1 MSLRG
6 RLFLLALLPLLASL
20 ALIAFAVRQQE
31 RELAAREQALVRA
44 SYMDARRTE
53 LRHYVDLAVST
64 LKPLLGQPGG
74 PQRALQLLSSLD
86 YGPDGYFF
94 VYDLQGRVLMHSR
107 QAELVGQNLWE
118 LRDPQGRP
126 TIQQLIAKAKAGGGY
141 VEYLWR
147 KPSSNLLA
155 PKLGYV
161 VAVPEWNWML
171 GTGLYLDGIEATMA
185 ELERGARQNITTT
198 LLWVGAVAV
207 FGVALISAGAL
218 ALNLSEHR
226 SAEAKLRALA
236 REVVQSQEDER
247 ARLARELHDGVSQA
261 LVATKLLIE
270 SAQHEP
276 GGAGRL
282 QALALKQLNGTLA
295 EVRHIS
301 HALRPALLDTLG
313 LPAALQHL
321 AGEFDAAG
329 GAHFEAGIEGEEAE
343 LPEAV
348 KTALF
353 RIAQEALNNAARH
366 ARATAVRV
374 ALRFEPRGGLVLEV
388 ADDGRGFDADAAQ
401 AVADRGLGLR
411 SMRERADALGAR
423 LSLATAPGQGCRLA
437 VKLGPAEAMTMGRE
451 GLQPGANQ
459 GAARR
464 PHSRAGK

>member
-1 MSLRG
+1 MKRWAALSLRG

-31 RELAAREQALVRA
+31 RSLAEREHALVRA
-44 SYMDARRTE
+44 SYLDARRTE
-53 LRHYVDLAVST
+53 LKHYVDLAVST
-64 LKPLLGQPGG
+64 IKPLLGQPGG
-74 PQRALQLLSSLD
+74 QQQALAILQSLD
-86 YGPDGYFF
+86 YGRDGYFF
-94 VYDLQGRVLMHSR
+94 VYSLDGRVLMHSR
-107 QAELVGQNLWE
+107 QAELVGQDLWE

-126 TIQQLIAKAKAGGGY
+126 SIQQLIGQAKAGGGY

-147 KPSSNLLA
+147 KPSSSLLA

-161 VAVPEWNWML
+161 VAVPQWQWML

-185 ELERGARQNITTT
+185 ELERGARQNITATM
-198 LLWVGAVAV
+198 LWVGAVAV

-261 LVATKLLIE
+261 LVATKLLVE
-270 SAQHEP
+270 SAQSEP
-276 GGAGRL
+276 ASAERL
-282 QALALKQLNGTLA
+282 QALALKRLNSTLA
-295 EVRHIS
+295 EVRHLS

-329 GAHFEAGIEGEEAE
+329 GTRFEAAIEGEETE
-343 LPEAV
+343 LPDAV

-366 ARATAVRV
+366 AQAAAVAV
-374 ALRFEPRGGLVLEV
+374 TLRFERQGGVALEI
-388 ADDGRGFDADAAQ
+388 ADDGQGFDAEAAQ
-401 AVADRGLGLR
+401 AVADQGLGLR
-411 SMRERADALGAR
+411 SMRERAAALGAR
-423 LSLATAPGQGCRLA
+423 LHVDTAPGRGSRLT
-437 VKLGPAEAMTMGRE
+437 VTLPAA
-451 GLQPGANQ
+451 
-459 GAARR
+459 
-464 PHSRAGK
+464 

>member
-1 MSLRG
+1 MRLR
-6 RLFLLALLPLLASL
+6 LKIALLALLPLVASL
-20 ALIAFAVRQQE
+20 LLIAVAVRQQE
-31 RELAAREQALVRA
+31 RELLAREHAAVQRA
-44 SYMDARRTE
+44 YMDARRDE
-53 LRHYVDLAVST
+53 LRHYVELAVST
-64 LKPLLGQPGG
+64 LQPLYERTPGLAAQG
-74 PQRALQLLSSLD
+74 SALDVERDKREALRLLSALD
-86 YGPDGYFF
+86 YGEDGYFF

-107 QAELVGQNLWE
+107 QAELIGQNLWE

-126 TIQQLIAKAKAGGGY
+126 TIQQLIAQAKAGGGY

-147 KPSSNLLA
+147 KPSSSLLA

-218 ALNLSEHR
+218 AINLTEHR

-276 GGAGRL
+276 EGAARL
-282 QALALKQLNGTLA
+282 QELALKRLNSTLS
-295 EVRHIS
+295 EVRHLS

-329 GAHFEAGIEGEEAE
+329 GTHFEAAVLGEEVG
-343 LPEAV
+343 LPDAV

-366 ARATAVRV
+366 AKATNVRLT
-374 ALRFEPRGGLVLEV
+374 LRFERDGGLGLDVS
-388 ADDGRGFDADAAQ
+388 DDGCGFDADAAQ
-401 AVADRGLGLR
+401 AVADQGLGLR

-423 LSLATAPGQGCRLA
+423 LAFTTSPGQGCRLA
-437 VKLGPAEAMTMGRE
+437 VKLSAAALARAAE
-451 GLQPGANQ
+451 
-459 GAARR
+459 
-464 PHSRAGK
+464 

>member
-1 MSLRG
+1 LKTWAALSLRG

-20 ALIAFAVRQQE
+20 ALIALAVRQQE
-31 RELAAREQALVRA
+31 SELASREHDLVRA

-53 LRHYVDLAVST
+53 LKHYVDLAVST
-64 LKPLLGQPGG
+64 IQPLLGQPGG
-74 PQRALQLLSSLD
+74 PEKALAILSSLD
-86 YGPDGYFF
+86 YGRDGYFF
-94 VYDLQGRVLMHSR
+94 VYSLDGRVLMHSR
-107 QAELVGQNLWE
+107 QPELIGQNLWE

-126 TIQQLIAKAKAGGGY
+126 TIQQLIHQAKAGGGY

-147 KPSSNLLA
+147 KPSSSLLA

-161 VAVPEWNWML
+161 VAVPQWNWML

-185 ELERGARQNITTT
+185 ELERGARQNITATM
-198 LLWVGAVAV
+198 LWVGAVAV
-207 FGVALISAGAL
+207 FGIALISAGAL
-218 ALNLSEHR
+218 VLNLSEHR

-236 REVVQSQEDER
+236 RQVVQSQEDER

-276 GGAGRL
+276 EGAARL
-282 QALALKQLNGTLA
+282 QELALKQLNGTLA

-313 LPAALQHL
+313 LAAALQHL

-329 GAHFEAGIEGEEAE
+329 GTHFLASVEGEEVDP
-343 LPEAV
+343 PEAV

-366 ARATAVRV
+366 ANATTVGV
-374 ALRFEPRGGLVLEV
+374 LLRFDDDGGLALEV
-388 ADDGRGFDADAAQ
+388 SDDGRGFDADAAQ
-401 AVADRGLGLR
+401 AMADQGLGLR
-411 SMRERADALGAR
+411 SMRERAAALGAQLSLVTSPGIGSR
-423 LSLATAPGQGCRLA
+423 LS
-437 VKLGPAEAMTMGRE
+437 VKLS
-451 GLQPGANQ
+451 
-459 GAARR
+459 AADLD
-464 PHSRAGK
+464 RAAA

>member
-31 RELAAREQALVRA
+31 RELAAREQALVRV

-53 LRHYVDLAVST
+53 LKHYVDLAVST
-64 LKPLLGQPGG
+64 IKPLLGAPGG
-74 PQRALQLLSSLD
+74 PQQALKLLSSLD

-126 TIQQLIAKAKAGGGY
+126 TIQQLIHQAQAGGGY

-147 KPSSNLLA
+147 KPSSSQLA

-171 GTGLYLDGIEATMA
+171 GTGLYMDGIEATMA

-207 FGVALISAGAL
+207 FGVGLISAGAL

-270 SAQHEP
+270 SAQQEP
-276 GGAGRL
+276 AGAARL
-282 QALALKQLNGTLA
+282 QELALKQLNGTLA

-321 AGEFDAAG
+321 ADEFDAAG
-329 GAHFEAGIEGEEAE
+329 GTRFEAVVEGEEVE

-366 ARATAVRV
+366 ARATRV
-374 ALRFEPRGGLVLEV
+374 QLALRFAPGGGLALEV

-401 AVADRGLGLR
+401 AVADQGLGLR

-423 LSLATAPGQGCRLA
+423 LSLVTSPGVGCRLA
-437 VKLGPAEAMTMGRE
+437 VKLSPADLAR
-451 GLQPGANQ
+451 
-459 GAARR
+459 AAT
-464 PHSRAGK
+464 

>member
-1 MSLRG
+1 MGWASLSLRG

-20 ALIAFAVRQQE
+20 ALIAFAVRHQE
-31 RELAAREQALVRA
+31 RSLAEREHALVRA

-53 LRHYVDLAVST
+53 LKHYVDLAVST
-64 LKPLLGQPGG
+64 IKPLLGQPGG
-74 PQRALQLLSSLD
+74 RERALAILQSLD

-94 VYDLQGRVLMHSR
+94 VYALDGRVLMHSR
-107 QAELVGQNLWE
+107 QPELLGQNLWE
-118 LRDPQGRP
+118 LRDPRGRP
-126 TIQQLIAKAKAGGGY
+126 TIQQLIQQAQAGGGY
-141 VEYLWR
+141 VDYLWR
-147 KPSSNLLA
+147 KPSSSQLA

-161 VAVPEWNWML
+161 VAVPDWGWML

-185 ELERGARQNITTT
+185 ELERGARQNITAT

-236 REVVQSQEDER
+236 LDVVHSQEDER

-270 SAQHEP
+270 SAQQEP
-276 GGAGRL
+276 AGAERL
-282 QALALKQLNGTLA
+282 QALALKRLNSTLA
-295 EVRHIS
+295 EVRHLS

-313 LPAALQHL
+313 LAAALQHL

-329 GAHFEAGIEGEEAE
+329 GTRFAARVEGDEVE
-343 LPEAV
+343 LPDAV

-353 RIAQEALNNAARH
+353 RIAQEALSNAARH
-366 ARATAVRV
+366 AQASAV
-374 ALRFEPRGGLVLEV
+374 ALTLRFGPDGGLALEI

-423 LSLATAPGQGCRLA
+423 LRLETAPGEGARLA
-437 VKLGPAEAMTMGRE
+437 VTLSARDLAR
-451 GLQPGANQ
+451 
-459 GAARR
+459 AA
-464 PHSRAGK
+464 AAA

>member
-1 MSLRG
+1 MKAWASLSLRG

-20 ALIAFAVRQQE
+20 ALIALAVSQQE
-31 RELAAREQALVRA
+31 SALAEREHALVRA

-53 LRHYVDLAVST
+53 LKHYVDLAVST
-64 LKPLLGQPGG
+64 IKPMLGQPGG
-74 PQRALQLLSSLD
+74 QTRALAILQSLD

-94 VYDLQGRVLMHSR
+94 VYDLNGRVLMHSR
-107 QAELVGQNLWE
+107 QPELIGQNLWE
-118 LRDPQGRP
+118 LRDPKGRP
-126 TIQQLIAKAKAGGGY
+126 TIQQLIGQAKAGGGY

-147 KPSSNLLA
+147 KPSSSQLA

-161 VAVPEWNWML
+161 VAVPEWGWML

-185 ELERGARQNITTT
+185 ELERGARQNITATM
-198 LLWVGAVAV
+198 LWVGAVAV

-226 SAEAKLRALA
+226 SAESKLRALA
-236 REVVQSQEDER
+236 REVVHSQEDER

-270 SAQHEP
+270 SAQQEP
-276 GGAGRL
+276 AGAERL
-282 QALALKQLNGTLA
+282 QALALKRLNSTLA
-295 EVRHIS
+295 EVRHLS

-313 LPAALQHL
+313 LAAALQHL

-329 GAHFEAGIEGEEAE
+329 GTRFSAE
-343 LPEAV
+343 LQGDETELPDAV

-353 RIAQEALNNAARH
+353 RIAQEALSNAARH
-366 ARATAVRV
+366 AQARAVWLT
-374 ALRFEPRGGLVLEV
+374 LRFEPRGGLALEIR
-388 ADDGRGFDADAAQ
+388 DDGRGFDADAAQ

-423 LSLATAPGQGCRLA
+423 LALMTAPGQGTRLR
-437 VKLGPAEAMTMGRE
+437 VTLSAEDLAR
-451 GLQPGANQ
+451 
-459 GAARR
+459 AA
-464 PHSRAGK
+464 A

>member
-1 MSLRG
+1 MSPSLRG
-6 RLFLLALLPLLASL
+6 RLFLLALLPLLTSL
-20 ALIAFAVRQQE
+20 ALIALAVRQQE
-31 RELAAREQALVRA
+31 SELAAREHALVRA

-53 LRHYVDLAVST
+53 LKHYVDLAVST
-64 LKPLLGQPGG
+64 VRPLIGQPGG
-74 PQRALQLLSSLD
+74 QQQALQLLSSLD

-94 VYDLQGRVLMHSR
+94 VYSLDGRVLMHSR
-107 QAELVGQNLWE
+107 QPELIGQNLWE
-118 LRDPQGRP
+118 MRDPQGRP
-126 TIQQLIAKAKAGGGY
+126 TIQQLINQAKAGGGY

-147 KPSSNLLA
+147 KPSSSLLA

-161 VAVPEWNWML
+161 VAVPEWGWML
-171 GTGLYLDGIEATMA
+171 GTGLYLDGIEATMT

-236 REVVQSQEDER
+236 RQVVQSQEDER

-276 GGAGRL
+276 DGAARL
-282 QALALKQLNGTLA
+282 QELALKRLNSTLA
-295 EVRHIS
+295 EVRHLS

-329 GAHFEAGIEGEEAE
+329 GTRFEAGIDGVERE

-348 KTALF
+348 NTALF

-366 ARATAVRV
+366 AQASRV
-374 ALRFEPRGGLVLEV
+374 GMHLHFAPSGGLLLEIG
-388 ADDGRGFDADAAQ
+388 DDGQGFDAEAAQ
-401 AVADRGLGLR
+401 AAADSGLGLR
-411 SMRERADALGAR
+411 SMRERAAALGAR
-423 LSLATAPGQGCRLA
+423 LSLETSPGRGCRLS
-437 VKLGPAEAMTMGRE
+437 VTLS
-451 GLQPGANQ
+451 
-459 GAARR
+459 AADID
-464 PHSRAGK
+464 RAAT

>member
-1 MSLRG
+1 MTAWAALSLRG
-6 RLFLLALLPLLASL
+6 RFVLLALLPLLASL
-20 ALIAFAVRQQE
+20 ALIALAVRQQE
-31 RELAAREQALVRA
+31 SELAEREHALVRA

-53 LRHYVDLAVST
+53 LKHYVDLAVST
-64 LKPLLGQPGG
+64 VKPLLGQAGG
-74 PQRALQLLSSLD
+74 QQQALQLLSSLD

-94 VYDLQGRVLMHSR
+94 VYDLEGRVLMHSR
-107 QAELVGQNLWE
+107 QPELIGQNLWG

-126 TIQQLIAKAKAGGGY
+126 TIQQLIGQAKAGGGY

-147 KPSSNLLA
+147 KPSSSQLA

-161 VAVPEWNWML
+161 VAVPEWQWML

-185 ELERGARQNITTT
+185 ALEHGARQNITATM
-198 LLWVGAVAV
+198 LWVGAVAV

-276 GGAGRL
+276 ASAERL
-282 QALALKQLNGTLA
+282 QALALKRLNSTLA
-295 EVRHIS
+295 EVRHLS

-321 AGEFDAAG
+321 AGPSRDSFDPAVLWALVRTVGLYPPGTVLVTSSGTVALSLSPNPNDLRRPTCRVLVHADGRMEPEEG
-329 GAHFEAGIEGEEAE
+329 GETWTPMPAHE
-343 LPEAV
+343 
-348 KTALF
+348 
-353 RIAQEALNNAARH
+353 
-366 ARATAVRV
+366 RV
-374 ALRFEPRGGLVLEV
+374 ARV
-388 ADDGRGFDADAAQ
+388 
-401 AVADRGLGLR
+401 
-411 SMRERADALGAR
+411 
-423 LSLATAPGQGCRLA
+423 
-437 VKLGPAEAMTMGRE
+437 
-451 GLQPGANQ
+451 
-459 GAARR
+459 RR
-464 PHSRAGK
+464 PEDLSIRTGEYLAA

>member
-1 MSLRG
+1 MKPWAALSLRG

-20 ALIAFAVRQQE
+20 LLIAFAVRQQE
-31 RELAAREQALVRA
+31 RALAGREHALVRA
-44 SYMDARRTE
+44 SYMEARRTE
-53 LRHYVDLAVST
+53 LKHYVDLAFST
-64 LKPLLGQPGG
+64 VKPLLGRPGG
-74 PQRALQLLSSLD
+74 QQQALQILQSLD

-94 VYDLQGRVLMHSR
+94 VYTLDGRVLMHSR
-107 QAELVGQNLWE
+107 QPELVGRDLWA

-126 TIQQLIAKAKAGGGY
+126 TIQRLVARARAGGGY

-147 KPSSNLLA
+147 QPSSSLQG

-161 VAVPEWNWML
+161 VAVPEWGWML

-185 ELERGARQNITTT
+185 ELERGARQNITAT

-207 FGVALISAGAL
+207 VGVALISAGAL

-226 SAEAKLRALA
+226 SVEAKLRALA

-270 SAQHEP
+270 SAQQEP
-276 GGAGRL
+276 GGAERL
-282 QALALKQLNGTLA
+282 QALALKRLNSALA
-295 EVRHIS
+295 EVRHLS

-329 GAHFEAGIEGEEAE
+329 GTRFEAAVSGEELA

-366 ARATAVRV
+366 ARASRVSV
-374 ALRFEPRGGLVLEV
+374 ALRFEPRGGLSLQV
-388 ADDGRGFDADAAQ
+388 ADDGRGFDAEAAQ

-411 SMRERADALGAR
+411 SMRERAAALGAR
-423 LSLATAPGQGCRLA
+423 LALDTAPGRGCRLA
-437 VKLGPAEAMTMGRE
+437 VTLS
-451 GLQPGANQ
+451 
-459 GAARR
+459 AADLARI
-464 PHSRAGK
+464 AA

>member
-1 MSLRG
+1 MKAWASLSLRG
-6 RLFLLALLPLLASL
+6 RLFLLALLPLLTSL
-20 ALIAFAVRQQE
+20 ALIALAVRQQE
-31 RELAAREQALVRA
+31 SELAAREHDLVRA

-53 LRHYVDLAVST
+53 LKHYVDLAVST
-64 LKPLLGQPGG
+64 VKPLIGQPGG
-74 PQRALQLLSSLD
+74 KQQALQLLSSLD

-94 VYDLQGRVLMHSR
+94 VYSLDGTVLMHSR
-107 QAELVGQNLWE
+107 QPELIGQNLWE

-126 TIQQLIAKAKAGGGY
+126 TIQQLIHQAQAGGGY

-147 KPSSNLLA
+147 KPSSNLLV

-161 VAVPEWNWML
+161 VAVPEWHWML

-218 ALNLSEHR
+218 AINLSEHR

-236 REVVQSQEDER
+236 REVVDSQEDER

-270 SAQHEP
+270 SAQQEP
-276 GGAGRL
+276 AGAERL
-282 QALALKQLNGTLA
+282 QALALKRLNSTLA
-295 EVRHIS
+295 EVRHLS

-313 LPAALQHL
+313 LAAALKHL
-321 AGEFDAAG
+321 AEEFDAAG
-329 GAHFEAGIEGEEAE
+329 GTHFAAVVEGEEVE
-343 LPEAV
+343 LPEAI

-366 ARATAVRV
+366 AQARAVGVTLCFARD
-374 ALRFEPRGGLVLEV
+374 GGLALEIV
-388 ADDGRGFDADAAQ
+388 DDGRGFDADAAQ

-411 SMRERADALGAR
+411 SMRERAEALGAR
-423 LSLATAPGQGCRLA
+423 LSLSTAPGQGARLA
-437 VKLGPAEAMTMGRE
+437 VKLS
-451 GLQPGANQ
+451 
-459 GAARR
+459 AADLN
-464 PHSRAGK
+464 RAAA

>member
-1 MSLRG
+1 VQALKPWASLSLRG

-20 ALIAFAVRQQE
+20 TLIAFAVRQQE
-31 RELAAREQALVRA
+31 QSLAEREHALVRA

-53 LRHYVDLAVST
+53 LKHYVDLAVST
-64 LKPLLGQPGG
+64 IKPLLGQPGG
-74 PQRALQLLSSLD
+74 QERALAILSSLD

-94 VYDLQGRVLMHSR
+94 VYDLQGRALMHSR
-107 QAELVGQNLWE
+107 QPELLGQNLWE

-126 TIQQLIAKAKAGGGY
+126 TIQQLIAQAKAGGGY

-147 KPSSNLLA
+147 KPSSSQLA

-161 VAVPEWNWML
+161 VAVPQWEWML
-171 GTGLYLDGIEATMA
+171 GTGLYLDGIEATMS
-185 ELERGARQNITTT
+185 ELERGARQNITAT

-270 SAQHEP
+270 SAQSEP
-276 GGAGRL
+276 AGAERL
-282 QALALKQLNGTLA
+282 QALALKRLNSTLA
-295 EVRHIS
+295 EVRHLS

-329 GAHFEAGIEGEEAE
+329 GTRFTARIEGAEVE

-353 RIAQEALNNAARH
+353 RIAQEALSNAARH
-366 ARATAVRV
+366 AQATAVAV
-374 ALRFEPRGGLVLEV
+374 TLRFEPDGGVTLEV
-388 ADDGRGFDADAAQ
+388 RDDGRGFDAEAAQ
-401 AVADRGLGLR
+401 AVADQGLGLR
-411 SMRERADALGAR
+411 SMRERAAALGAR
-423 LSLATAPGQGCRLA
+423 LELASAPGRGSRLT
-437 VKLGPAEAMTMGRE
+437 VTL
-451 GLQPGANQ
+451 
-459 GAARR
+459 GAA
-464 PHSRAGK
+464 

>member
-1 MSLRG
+1 MKAWASLSLRG

-20 ALIAFAVRQQE
+20 ALIALAVSQQE
-31 RELAAREQALVRA
+31 SALAEREHALVRA

-53 LRHYVDLAVST
+53 LKHYVDLAVST
-64 LKPLLGQPGG
+64 IKPMLGQPGG
-74 PQRALQLLSSLD
+74 QTQALAILQSLD

-94 VYDLQGRVLMHSR
+94 VYDLDGRVLMHSR
-107 QAELVGQNLWE
+107 QPELIGQNLWE
-118 LRDPQGRP
+118 LRDPKGRP
-126 TIQQLIAKAKAGGGY
+126 TIQQLIGQAKAGGGY

-147 KPSSNLLA
+147 KPSSSQLA

-161 VAVPEWNWML
+161 VAVPEWGWML

-185 ELERGARQNITTT
+185 ELERGARQNITATM
-198 LLWVGAVAV
+198 LWVGAVAV

-236 REVVQSQEDER
+236 REVVHSQEDER

-270 SAQHEP
+270 SAQQEP
-276 GGAGRL
+276 AGAERL
-282 QALALKQLNGTLA
+282 QALALKRLNSTLA
-295 EVRHIS
+295 EVRHLS

-313 LPAALQHL
+313 LAAALQHL

-329 GAHFEAGIEGEEAE
+329 GTRFSAE
-343 LPEAV
+343 LQGDETELPDAV

-353 RIAQEALNNAARH
+353 RIAQEALSNAARH
-366 ARATAVRV
+366 AQARAVWLT
-374 ALRFEPRGGLVLEV
+374 LRFEPRGGLALEIR
-388 ADDGRGFDADAAQ
+388 DDGRGFDADAAQ

-423 LSLATAPGQGCRLA
+423 LALMTAPGQGTRLR
-437 VKLGPAEAMTMGRE
+437 VTLSAEDLAR
-451 GLQPGANQ
+451 
-459 GAARR
+459 AA
-464 PHSRAGK
+464 A

>member
-1 MSLRG
+1 LKPWASLSLRS

-20 ALIAFAVRQQE
+20 ALIAFAVRHQE
-31 RELAAREQALVRA
+31 QALAEREQALVRA
-44 SYMDARRTE
+44 SYLDARRTE
-53 LRHYVDLAVST
+53 LKHYVDLAVST
-64 LKPLLGQPGG
+64 VRPLLGQVDG
-74 PQRALQLLSSLD
+74 QRRALDILQSLD
-86 YGPDGYFF
+86 YGRDGYFF

-107 QAELVGQNLWE
+107 QPELTGQNLWA
-118 LRDPQGRP
+118 LRDPQGRL
-126 TIQQLIAKAKAGGGY
+126 TIQQLIAQAKAGGGY
-141 VEYLWR
+141 VEYQWR
-147 KPSSNLLA
+147 KPSSSLLA

-161 VAVPEWNWML
+161 VAVPEWGWML

-185 ELERGARQNITTT
+185 ELARGARHNITVT

-270 SAQHEP
+270 SAQQAP
-276 GGAGRL
+276 DSAARL
-282 QALALKQLNGTLA
+282 QDLALKRLNSTLA
-295 EVRHIS
+295 EVRHLS

-329 GAHFEAGIEGEEAE
+329 GTRFTARVRGDELA
-343 LPEAV
+343 LPEAA

-353 RIAQEALNNAARH
+353 RIAQEALSNAARH
-366 ARATAVRV
+366 AQASAVTV
-374 ALRFEPRGGLVLEV
+374 TLAFEPCGSVALEV
-388 ADDGRGFDADAAQ
+388 ADDGCGFDADAAQ
-401 AVADRGLGLR
+401 SVADRGLGLR
-411 SMRERADALGAR
+411 SMRERADALGAV
-423 LSLATAPGQGCRLA
+423 LSLVTAPGVGCRLR
-437 VKLGPAEAMTMGRE
+437 VTLS
-451 GLQPGANQ
+451 
-459 GAARR
+459 AADLTRIA
-464 PHSRAGK
+464 S

>member
-1 MSLRG
+1 MRQLSLRSK
-6 RLFLLALLPLLASL
+6 LLLLALLPLLLSL
-20 ALIAFAVRQQE
+20 ALIALAVRQQE
-31 RELAAREQALVRA
+31 SELASREHALVRA

-53 LRHYVDLAVST
+53 LKHYVDLAVST
-64 LKPLLGQPGG
+64 IKPLLGQPGG
-74 PQRALQLLSSLD
+74 QDRALAILQSLD

-107 QAELVGQNLWE
+107 QPELIGQDLWG
-118 LRDPQGRP
+118 LRDPKGRP
-126 TIQQLIAKAKAGGGY
+126 TIQQLIHQAKAGGGY

-147 KPSSNLLA
+147 KPSSSQLA

-161 VAVPEWNWML
+161 VAVPEWGWML

-185 ELERGARQNITTT
+185 ELERGARQNITDTM
-198 LLWVGAVAV
+198 LWVGAVAV
-207 FGVALISAGAL
+207 LGIALISAGAL
-218 ALNLSEHR
+218 VLNLSEHR

-247 ARLARELHDGVSQA
+247 ARLARDLHDGVSQA

-270 SAQHEP
+270 SAQTEP
-276 GGAGRL
+276 ASAARL
-282 QALALKQLNGTLA
+282 QELALKRLNSTLS
-295 EVRHIS
+295 EVRHLS

-321 AGEFDAAG
+321 AGEFNAAG
-329 GAHFEAGIEGEEAE
+329 GTAFQATIEGEEID
-343 LPEAV
+343 LPDAV

-366 ARATAVRV
+366 ARAREVSV
-374 ALRFEPRGGLVLEV
+374 LLRFERDGGLALQIQ
-388 ADDGRGFDADAAQ
+388 DDGQGFDAVAAQ

-423 LSLATAPGQGCRLA
+423 LSLMTSPGQGCRLA
-437 VKLGPAEAMTMGRE
+437 VTLSPAT
-451 GLQPGANQ
+451 L
-459 GAARR
+459 AR
-464 PHSRAGK
+464 ALA

>member
-1 MSLRG
+1 VSAARRWAPRALSLRAK
-6 RLFLLALLPLLASL
+6 LALLALLPLLASL
-20 ALIAFAVRQQE
+20 LLIAFAVRQQE
-31 RELAAREQALVRA
+31 SELAAREHALVRA

-53 LRHYVDLAVST
+53 LKHYVDLAVST
-64 LKPLLGQPGG
+64 VKPLLGRPGG
-74 PQRALQLLSSLD
+74 QAQALAILQSLD
-86 YGPDGYFF
+86 YGQDGYFF
-94 VYDLQGRVLMHSR
+94 VYDLNGRVLMHSR
-107 QAELVGQNLWE
+107 QPELLGQDLWG

-126 TIQQLIAKAKAGGGY
+126 TIQQLIAQAKAGGGY
-141 VEYLWR
+141 VDYLWR
-147 KPSSNLLA
+147 KPSSSQLA

-161 VAVPEWNWML
+161 VAVPEWGWML

-185 ELERGARQNITTT
+185 ELERGARQNITDTM
-198 LLWVGAVAV
+198 LWVGAVAV

-218 ALNLSEHR
+218 VLNLSEHR

-270 SAQHEP
+270 SAQTEP
-276 GGAGRL
+276 ASAARL
-282 QALALKQLNGTLA
+282 QALALKRLNSTLS
-295 EVRHIS
+295 EVRHLS

-329 GAHFEAGIEGEEAE
+329 GTAFTARVDGEEVD

-366 ARATAVRV
+366 AQAQQVSV
-374 ALRFEPRGGLVLEV
+374 LLRFERDGGLALEI
-388 ADDGRGFDADAAQ
+388 ADDGRGFDAVAAQ

-423 LSLATAPGQGCRLA
+423 LALSTSPGQGCRLA
-437 VKLGPAEAMTMGRE
+437 VTLSAEH
-451 GLQPGANQ
+451 L
-459 GAARR
+459 AR
-464 PHSRAGK
+464 ALA

>member
-1 MSLRG
+1 MPNLSLRTK
-6 RLFLLALLPLLASL
+6 LALLALLPLLASL
-20 ALIAFAVRQQE
+20 ALIALAVRQQE
-31 RELAAREQALVRA
+31 SALAAREHALVRG

-53 LRHYVDLAVST
+53 LKHYVDLAVST
-64 LKPLLGQPGG
+64 IKPLVGQPGG
-74 PQRALQLLSSLD
+74 QEQALRLLSSLD

-94 VYDLQGRVLMHSR
+94 VYALDGTVLMHSR
-107 QAELVGQNLWE
+107 QAELIGRNLWE
-118 LRDPQGRP
+118 LRDSRGRP
-126 TIQQLIAKAKAGGGY
+126 TIQQLIHQAKAGGGY

-147 KPSSNLLA
+147 KPSSSQLA

-161 VAVPEWNWML
+161 VAVPEWGWML

-207 FGVALISAGAL
+207 FGVGLISAGAL
-218 ALNLSEHR
+218 AINLSEHR

-236 REVVQSQEDER
+236 RQVVQSQEDER

-270 SAQHEP
+270 SAQHDP
-276 GGAGRL
+276 TSAARL
-282 QALALKQLNGTLA
+282 QELALKRLNSTLA
-295 EVRHIS
+295 EVRHLS

-321 AGEFDAAG
+321 ASEFDAAG
-329 GAHFEAGIEGEEAE
+329 GTRFGVTVAGDEVD
-343 LPEAV
+343 LPDTV

-366 ARATAVRV
+366 AHAAAVGLT
-374 ALRFEPRGGLVLEV
+374 LRFERDGGLALEV
-388 ADDGRGFDADAAQ
+388 ADDGQGFDADAAQ

-423 LSLATAPGQGCRLA
+423 LSLVTAAGAGSRLA
-437 VKLGPAEAMTMGRE
+437 VKLS
-451 GLQPGANQ
+451 
-459 GAARR
+459 AADLA
-464 PHSRAGK
+464 RAAA

>member
-1 MSLRG
+1 MSAARRWAPRALSLRAK
-6 RLFLLALLPLLASL
+6 LALLALLPLLASL
-20 ALIAFAVRQQE
+20 LLIAFAVRQQE
-31 RELAAREQALVRA
+31 SELAAREHALVRA

-53 LRHYVDLAVST
+53 LKHYVDLAVST
-64 LKPLLGQPGG
+64 VKPLLGRPGG
-74 PQRALQLLSSLD
+74 QAQALAILQSLD
-86 YGPDGYFF
+86 YGQDGYFF
-94 VYDLQGRVLMHSR
+94 VYDLNGRVLMHSR
-107 QAELVGQNLWE
+107 QPELLGQDLWG

-126 TIQQLIAKAKAGGGY
+126 TIQQLIAQAKAGGGY
-141 VEYLWR
+141 VDYLWR
-147 KPSSNLLA
+147 KPSSSQLA

-161 VAVPEWNWML
+161 VAVPEWGWML

-185 ELERGARQNITTT
+185 ELERGARQNITDTM
-198 LLWVGAVAV
+198 LWVGAVAV

-218 ALNLSEHR
+218 VLNLSEHR

-270 SAQHEP
+270 SAQTEP
-276 GGAGRL
+276 ASAARL
-282 QALALKQLNGTLA
+282 QALALKRLNSTLS
-295 EVRHIS
+295 EVRHLS

-329 GAHFEAGIEGEEAE
+329 GTAFTARVDGEEVD

-366 ARATAVRV
+366 AQAQQVSV
-374 ALRFEPRGGLVLEV
+374 LLRFERDGGLALEI
-388 ADDGRGFDADAAQ
+388 ADDGRGFDAVAAQ

-423 LSLATAPGQGCRLA
+423 LALITSPGQGCRLA
-437 VKLGPAEAMTMGRE
+437 VTLSAEH
-451 GLQPGANQ
+451 L
-459 GAARR
+459 AR
-464 PHSRAGK
+464 ALA

>member
-1 MSLRG
+1 MSLRS
-6 RLFLLALLPLLASL
+6 RFVLLALLPLLASL

-31 RELAAREQALVRA
+31 SELAEREHALVRA

-53 LRHYVDLAVST
+53 LKHYVDLAVST
-64 LKPLLGQPGG
+64 VKPLLGQAGG
-74 PQRALQLLSSLD
+74 QQQALRLLSSLD

-94 VYDLQGRVLMHSR
+94 VYDLEGRVLMHSR
-107 QAELVGQNLWE
+107 QPELIGQNLWG

-126 TIQQLIAKAKAGGGY
+126 TIQQLIGQAKAGGGY

-147 KPSSNLLA
+147 KPSSSQLA

-161 VAVPEWNWML
+161 VAVPEWQWML

-185 ELERGARQNITTT
+185 ELEHGARQNITATM
-198 LLWVGAVAV
+198 LWVGAVAV

-276 GGAGRL
+276 AAAERL
-282 QALALKQLNGTLA
+282 QALALKRLNSTLA
-295 EVRHIS
+295 EVRHLS

-329 GAHFEAGIEGEEAE
+329 GTHFSAAVEGEEVE

-353 RIAQEALNNAARH
+353 RIAQEALSNAARH
-366 ARATAVRV
+366 ARATTVGV
-374 ALRFEPRGGLVLEV
+374 MLHFERNGGLALEIV
-388 ADDGRGFDADAAQ
+388 DDGQGFDADAAQ

-423 LSLATAPGQGCRLA
+423 LQLATSPGKGSRLT
-437 VKLGPAEAMTMGRE
+437 VKLSSVDLAR
-451 GLQPGANQ
+451 
-459 GAARR
+459 AA
-464 PHSRAGK
+464 S

>member
-20 ALIAFAVRQQE
+20 ALIALAVRQQE
-31 RELAAREQALVRA
+31 SELAAREHALVRA

-53 LRHYVDLAVST
+53 LKHYVDLAVST
-64 LKPLLGQPGG
+64 IQPLLGQPGG
-74 PQRALQLLSSLD
+74 PERALAILSSLD
-86 YGPDGYFF
+86 YGRDGYFF
-94 VYDLQGRVLMHSR
+94 VYSLDGHVLMHSR
-107 QAELVGQNLWE
+107 QPDLIGQNLWE
-118 LRDPQGRP
+118 MRDPKGRP
-126 TIQQLIAKAKAGGGY
+126 TIQQLINQAKAGGGY

-147 KPSSNLLA
+147 KPSSSLLA

-161 VAVPEWNWML
+161 VTVPQWDWML

-185 ELERGARQNITTT
+185 ELERGARQNITATM
-198 LLWVGAVAV
+198 LWVGAVAV

-236 REVVQSQEDER
+236 RQVVQSQEDER

-276 GGAGRL
+276 EGAARL
-282 QALALKQLNGTLA
+282 QELALKRLNSTLA
-295 EVRHIS
+295 EVRHLS

-329 GAHFEAGIEGEEAE
+329 GTHFSAAVEGEEVG

-348 KTALF
+348 NTALF

-366 ARATAVRV
+366 AHATTVSV
-374 ALRFEPRGGLVLEV
+374 LLRFERDGGLALEIN
-388 ADDGRGFDADAAQ
+388 DDGQGFDADAAQ
-401 AVADRGLGLR
+401 AAADRGLGLR
-411 SMRERADALGAR
+411 SMRERAAALGAR
-423 LSLATAPGQGCRLA
+423 LSLFASPGMGSRLT
-437 VKLGPAEAMTMGRE
+437 VKL
-451 GLQPGANQ
+451 
-459 GAARR
+459 AA
-464 PHSRAGK
+464 SDLARAAA

>member
-1 MSLRG
+1 MPRMRLPGLTLRG
-6 RLFLLALLPLLASL
+6 KLALLALLPLLASL
-20 ALIAFAVRQQE
+20 ALIAVVVRQQE
-31 RELAAREQALVRA
+31 GELVEREHALVRA

-53 LRHYVDLAVST
+53 LKHYVDLAVST
-64 LKPLLGQPGG
+64 IKPLLGQPGG
-74 PQRALQLLSSLD
+74 QQQAMAILQSLD

-94 VYDLQGRVLMHSR
+94 VYALDGRVLMHSR
-107 QAELVGQNLWE
+107 QPELAGQNLWE
-118 LRDPQGRP
+118 LRDPKGRL
-126 TIQQLIAKAKAGGGY
+126 TIQQLIAQARAGGGY

-147 KPSSNLLA
+147 KPSSSQLA

-161 VAVPEWNWML
+161 VAVPEWGWML

-185 ELERGARQNITTT
+185 ELERGARHNITTT
-198 LLWVGAVAV
+198 MLWVAAVAV
-207 FGVALISAGAL
+207 FGIALISGGAL

-270 SAQHEP
+270 SAQQQP
-276 GGAGRL
+276 DGAERL
-282 QALALKQLNGTLA
+282 QALALKRLNSTLA
-295 EVRHIS
+295 EVRHLS

-329 GAHFEAGIEGEEAE
+329 GTRFSAHVDGEEIE

-353 RIAQEALNNAARH
+353 RIAQEALSNAARH
-366 ARATAVRV
+366 AKASAVSLELGFGRD
-374 ALRFEPRGGLVLEV
+374 GGLELAV
-388 ADDGRGFDADAAQ
+388 ADDGQGFDAVAAQ

-411 SMRERADALGAR
+411 SMRERASALGAR
-423 LSLATAPGQGCRLA
+423 LRLDTSPGEGCRLTVTLSA
-437 VKLGPAEAMTMGRE
+437 DNLAR
-451 GLQPGANQ
+451 
-459 GAARR
+459 AA
-464 PHSRAGK
+464 A

>member
-1 MSLRG
+1 MSAARRWAPRALSLRAK
-6 RLFLLALLPLLASL
+6 LALLALLPLLASL
-20 ALIAFAVRQQE
+20 LLIAFAVRQQE
-31 RELAAREQALVRA
+31 SELAAREHALVRA

-53 LRHYVDLAVST
+53 LKHYVDLAVST
-64 LKPLLGQPGG
+64 VKPLLGRPGG
-74 PQRALQLLSSLD
+74 QAQALAILQSLD
-86 YGPDGYFF
+86 YGQDGYFF
-94 VYDLQGRVLMHSR
+94 VYDLNGRVLMHSR
-107 QAELVGQNLWE
+107 QPELLGQDLWG

-126 TIQQLIAKAKAGGGY
+126 TIQQLIAQAKAGGGY
-141 VEYLWR
+141 VDYLWR
-147 KPSSNLLA
+147 KPSSSQLA

-161 VAVPEWNWML
+161 VAVPEWGWML

-185 ELERGARQNITTT
+185 ELERGARQNITDTM
-198 LLWVGAVAV
+198 LWVGAVAV

-218 ALNLSEHR
+218 VLNLSEHR

-270 SAQHEP
+270 SAQTEP
-276 GGAGRL
+276 ASAARL
-282 QALALKQLNGTLA
+282 QALALKRLNSTLS
-295 EVRHIS
+295 EVRHLS

-329 GAHFEAGIEGEEAE
+329 GTAFTARVDGEEVD

-366 ARATAVRV
+366 AQAQQVSV
-374 ALRFEPRGGLVLEV
+374 LLRFERDGGLALEI
-388 ADDGRGFDADAAQ
+388 ADDGRGFDAVAAQ

-423 LSLATAPGQGCRLA
+423 LALSTSPGQGCRLA
-437 VKLGPAEAMTMGRE
+437 VTLSAEH
-451 GLQPGANQ
+451 L
-459 GAARR
+459 AR
-464 PHSRAGK
+464 ALA

>member
-1 MSLRG
+1 MRPLSLRSK
-6 RLFLLALLPLLASL
+6 LLLLALLPLLLSL
-20 ALIAFAVRQQE
+20 ALIALAVRQQE
-31 RELAAREQALVRA
+31 SELASREHALVRA

-53 LRHYVDLAVST
+53 LKHYVDLAVST
-64 LKPLLGQPGG
+64 IKPLLGQPGG
-74 PQRALQLLSSLD
+74 QDRALAILQSLD

-107 QAELVGQNLWE
+107 QPELIGQDLWG

-126 TIQQLIAKAKAGGGY
+126 TIQQLIQQAKAGGGY

-147 KPSSNLLA
+147 KPSSSQLA

-161 VAVPEWNWML
+161 VAVPEWGWML

-185 ELERGARQNITTT
+185 ELERGARQNITDTM
-198 LLWVGAVAV
+198 LWVGAVAV
-207 FGVALISAGAL
+207 LGIALISAGAL
-218 ALNLSEHR
+218 VLNLSEHR

-247 ARLARELHDGVSQA
+247 ARLARDLHDGVSQA

-270 SAQHEP
+270 SAQTEP
-276 GGAGRL
+276 ASAARL
-282 QALALKQLNGTLA
+282 QELALKRLNSTLS
-295 EVRHIS
+295 EVRHLS

-321 AGEFDAAG
+321 AGEFNAAG
-329 GAHFEAGIEGEEAE
+329 GTGFQATVEGEEVD
-343 LPEAV
+343 LPDAV

-366 ARATAVRV
+366 ARAHEVSV
-374 ALRFEPRGGLVLEV
+374 LLRFERDGGLALQVE
-388 ADDGRGFDADAAQ
+388 DDGQGFDAVAAQ

-423 LSLATAPGQGCRLA
+423 LSLMTSPGQGCRLA
-437 VKLGPAEAMTMGRE
+437 VTLSPAT
-451 GLQPGANQ
+451 L
-459 GAARR
+459 AR
-464 PHSRAGK
+464 ALA